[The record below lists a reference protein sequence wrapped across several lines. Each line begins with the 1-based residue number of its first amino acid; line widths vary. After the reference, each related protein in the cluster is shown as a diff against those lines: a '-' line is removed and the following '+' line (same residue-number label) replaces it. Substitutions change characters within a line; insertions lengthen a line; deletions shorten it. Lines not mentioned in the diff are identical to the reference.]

1 MFFTEWCP
9 LLLVAV
15 GSIIM
20 AYNIRKAL
28 ITARHL
34 YSLRQDRWNCS
45 TIIFAVYIILLVFF
59 LIGYIAIG
67 IMLYC
72 PAYVVSNFLVGM
84 IFFFGSI
91 FVLIGLFV
99 QSSLGMAINKANLE
113 IIHVLISAVEARDK
127 NLNGHS
133 LHVAAL
139 SMLLYDRIPKAWQK
153 SLNRTSLEYA
163 ALLHD
168 IGKLG
173 IPEAILNKDGP
184 LDEKEWAEIRRHP
197 QIGWDIL
204 HSVDGFAALAN
215 WVKYHH
221 ERCDGKGYYGLPE
234 EEIPLASRIIA
245 VADTFSAL
253 TMTRSYRD
261 SRTYEQAIGI
271 LRECAG
277 TQLDSGI
284 VELFLMIPQE
294 AACFQEE
301 TFGKLFSQGNPASMT
316 GSPRCP

>member
-1 MFFTEWCP
+1 MFYAEWGP
-9 LLLVAV
+9 LLLVAA
-15 GSIIM
+15 GSVIM

-28 ITARHL
+28 ITAKHL
-34 YSLRQDRWNCS
+34 YILRQDRWNCS
-45 TIIFAVYIILLVFF
+45 KITLIIYIVLLVFF
-59 LIGYIAIG
+59 FGGYVATG
-67 IMLYC
+67 IMLYS
-72 PAYVVSNFLVGM
+72 PAFVVSNFLVGM

-99 QSSLGMAINKANLE
+99 QSSLGMAINRANLE

-139 SMLLYDRIPKAWQK
+139 SLLLYDRIPKGWQK
-153 SLNRTSLEYA
+153 SLSRTLLEYA

-204 HSVDGFAALAN
+204 HSVEGFEELAN

-221 ERCDGKGYYGLPE
+221 ERCDGKGYYGLPDA
-234 EEIPLASRIIA
+234 EIPLASRIIA

-253 TMTRSYRD
+253 TMTRSYRH
-261 SRTYEQAIGI
+261 SRTYEEAVEI

-284 VELFLMIPQE
+284 VELFLMIPRE
-294 AACFQEE
+294 NTIFEKE
-301 TFGKLFSQGNPASMT
+301 TV
-316 GSPRCP
+316 